1 MKLDVLNINGK
12 SSGDVEISD
21 KLFDRNVNRTLVHQ
35 YVVSTLSNI
44 RKGTRAQKNRSG
56 IVASGRKPWRQKGT
70 GRARAGSVGSPIW
83 RGGGRA
89 FPSSMNENFNKKIN
103 KKTRKAALSS
113 ILSKKID
120 DKDVIVLDKL
130 QIDTHKTKDFIK
142 VLRGLKIDSSVLIV
156 TDKASDNLVLSA
168 RNLHYCDIVEPSWL
182 NPVLLLKYK
191 KMIITSESLK
201 SLEGG
206 LSV

>member
-1 MKLDVLNINGK
+1 MKLAVLNIKGK
-12 SSGDVEISD
+12 SSGDIEISD
-21 KLFDRNVNRTLVHQ
+21 KLFDAKINKTLIHQ

-44 RKGTRAQKNRSG
+44 RKGTRAQKNRSD

-70 GRARAGSVGSPIW
+70 GRARAGSIGSPIW

-89 FPSSMNENFNKKIN
+89 FPSNINENFYKKIN

-120 DKDVIVLDKL
+120 DKDLVVIDKL

-142 VLRGLKIDSSVLIV
+142 VLKGLNIDSSVLII
-156 TDKASDNLVLSA
+156 TDKASDNLVLSS
-168 RNLHYCDIVEPSWL
+168 RNLHYCDIIEPSWL

-191 KMIITSESLK
+191 KMLITSESLK
-201 SLEGG
+201 RLEGG
-206 LSV
+206 LVV